1 MRLDTK
7 WLILAAS
14 ALWIGCGDDGP
25 QTGEG
30 GASST
35 SASSAASG
43 SSSGSS
49 SSGSSSSGGSTECK
63 DAKQLIE
70 PVDQVATREVID
82 LSKTPDE
89 KIVYIDATAG
99 GAMGQK
105 TNPWIYMSLSKA
117 MRVDVTDVN
126 EFSSSDWDLSMK
138 RSSIRTN
145 GGDSG
150 PGMGGALFLE
160 GRDYDGVTSAD
171 ATAATLKAE
180 TWFSAPC
187 KPLFDEAGHIA
198 TTFTGWYDY
207 NGTAHTLSPHPGTF
221 IVRDAAGVV
230 YKLAILDFYS
240 TPDGGTEPTI
250 LGRYRIR
257 YAKLSP

>member
-1 MRLDTK
+1 MTDRRQEEAMRLDKK
-7 WLILAAS
+7 WLIVAAS

-25 QTGEG
+25 KQTGEG

-35 SASSAASG
+35 SASS
-43 SSSGSS
+43 SSGSVE
-49 SSGSSSSGGSTECK
+49 ECK

-70 PVDQVATREVID
+70 PVDQVSTREVID

-89 KIVYIDATAG
+89 KVVYIDAAAG
-99 GAMGQK
+99 GPMAQK
-105 TNPWIYMSLSKA
+105 TNPWIYVSLSKA

-126 EFSSSDWDLSMK
+126 EFSSSDWDLAMK

-145 GGDSG
+145 SGDSG
-150 PGMGGALFLE
+150 PGMGGAVFLE
-160 GRDYDGVTSAD
+160 GRDYAGVTSAD
-171 ATAATLKAE
+171 ATAATLKVE

-187 KPLFDEAGHIA
+187 ESLHDEAGHIA

-221 IVRDAAGVV
+221 IVRDAGGVV

-240 TPDGGTEPTI
+240 TPDGGSEPTI